1 MKLSDE
7 AVVAASN
14 SWIWTPETATT
25 AETGEYLIVRFPDYF
40 DHPLEVMRFT
50 PERPVADALEIVLD
64 RARGYGLPKL
74 WWMVRLDSP
83 PGVGELL
90 AARGAT
96 LDETLD
102 VLARDLSGGAPEL
115 PPPAAQVE
123 LRWAAEPV
131 TTRDG
136 LAVGAEV
143 FGGSVAPDDR
153 IESESK
159 RVAADIPAGKGG
171 TVVAY
176 VGGVPVGCGAVTMT
190 DDGVARLWFGAVV
203 ESARGQGVY
212 RALLAARLA
221 YAARH
226 GATMGLVKGRT
237 ETSGPILRRAGF
249 ETYGQELIYAVPLD

>member
-1 MKLSDE
+1 
-7 AVVAASN
+7 
-14 SWIWTPETATT
+14 
-25 AETGEYLIVRFPDYF
+25 
-40 DHPLEVMRFT
+40 
-50 PERPVADALEIVLD
+50 
-64 RARGYGLPKL
+64 
-74 WWMVRLDSP
+74 VRLDSP

-96 LDETLD
+96 VDATLD

-115 PPPAAQVE
+115 PPPAAQAE
-123 LRWAAEPV
+123 LRWAADPA
-131 TTRDG
+131 TMRDG

-153 IESESK
+153 IETESK
-159 RVAADIPAGKGG
+159 RAAADIPAGKGG

-176 VGGVPVGCGAVTMT
+176 VGGVPVAVGGVTMT

-212 RALLAARLA
+212 RAVLAARLT

-226 GATMGLVKGRT
+226 GATMALVKGRI
-237 ETSGPILRRAGF
+237 ETSGSILRRAGF
-249 ETYGQELIYAVPLD
+249 AAYGQEVFYEVSLD